1 MWSNSD
7 KSWDKNSQ
15 KRAGENKGKNSKRP
29 ILQSLNW
36 STGDGGI
43 GHLKILLNNQIHWK
57 HGGLSSTT
65 WCFDG
70 FLDYPWYIKYTLWL
84 STTDITCSLLLSV
97 LEDCRKINWRPTKQ
111 TVIGWS
117 FFCLSDIT
125 TSLQKLPKIWQDNY
139 LICQL
144 VVFMKRFKQTSFS
157 WWEPLCLCYL
167 AGTQEGRK
175 FQKKIVI
182 SLIFQNT
189 NENVWIKK

>member
-1 MWSNSD
+1 MKGKPRSISRIGTIIHSKNVLNVTAHTSQWFYNKTLWQARVWSNSD
-7 KSWDKNSQ
+7 KSWDKNPQ

-29 ILQSLNW
+29 ILQNLNW

-117 FFCLSDIT
+117 FFVSLTSQHPYRNCLKYGRIT
-125 TSLQKLPKIWQDNY
+125 T
-139 LICQL
+139 
-144 VVFMKRFKQTSFS
+144 
-157 WWEPLCLCYL
+157 
-167 AGTQEGRK
+167 
-175 FQKKIVI
+175 
-182 SLIFQNT
+182 
-189 NENVWIKK
+189 